1 MEITKL
7 LREFS
12 PSRPKLP
19 RPCTLLPCGRSLRSP
34 DTGGV
39 LSPVTSL
46 AFTMNRLTG
55 LGGESDTP
63 KRTLE
68 MPSLSRV
75 EMASLSRVEMPSLSR
90 VEMPSLSR
98 VEMPCLSRVEMPCL
112 SRVEMPSLS
121 RVEMASLSRVEMPS
135 LSRVEMPS
143 LSRVEMA
150 SLSRVEMPSL
160 SRVEMPSLSRVEMA
174 SLSPVEMPSLSPVEM
189 PSLSRVEMASLSR
202 VEMAS
207 LSRVE
212 MPSLSR
218 VEMPSLSRVEMA
230 SLSRVEMPSLSRV
243 EMPSLSRVEMPS
255 LGRVEMASLSRVEM
269 ASLSR
274 TASSDSGLCMD
285 YLSPLDPD
293 LPPDI
298 FQKSIFDRGVLNN
311 DCKASIRRQSLPV
324 TLLHGSPV
332 LRRLYST
339 SDLDITS
346 PREVQPAAKDNKENE
361 VFLFKRP
368 FLCPVSRTRLR
379 SHETFKSRPNSA
391 PSLMFSPEGIEYD
404 LDSESPV
411 RLRKSSL
418 TFSLKDEDD
427 DGFMEIMDDDERK
440 EEPNLPTGMEN
451 LLCAP
456 LKEDTRDVDLV
467 IRSKCRRL
475 FRSPSMP
482 SSIIRPVLK
491 RMDRP
496 DDGDTPVKPKR
507 HKNVAVVCVAK
518 EEPDPVEPKL
528 KLGRSKSLCVET
540 VEKILDDDQGDLI
553 GDSSKTYLLKTV
565 EGQHQDL
572 KYITPEMMNDV
583 LNGKYTHQIDR
594 CIVVDCRYPYEYE
607 GGHIRGAVN
616 LPMEHDVEEFLLK
629 TPIVP
634 SSEDKRVII
643 IFHCEFSSERGPRMC
658 RFVRMQDRSS
668 NEYPKL
674 HYPELYVLKGGYKEF
689 FPGFQTLCEPQAY
702 RSMYHKDFKEDLKL
716 YRAKSRTWGGD
727 RSKREIYRQQMK
739 L

>member
-1 MEITKL
+1 MDITKL

-12 PSRPKLP
+12 PGRPKLP
-19 RPCTLLPCGRSLRSP
+19 RPCTLLPCGQRVLSP

-55 LGGESDTP
+55 LGGQSDTP
-63 KRTLE
+63 KRK
-68 MPSLSRV
+68 V
-75 EMASLSRVEMPSLSR
+75 ETP
-90 VEMPSLSR
+90 
-98 VEMPCLSRVEMPCL
+98 
-112 SRVEMPSLS
+112 
-121 RVEMASLSRVEMPS
+121 
-135 LSRVEMPS
+135 
-143 LSRVEMA
+143 
-150 SLSRVEMPSL
+150 
-160 SRVEMPSLSRVEMA
+160 
-174 SLSPVEMPSLSPVEM
+174 
-189 PSLSRVEMASLSR
+189 
-202 VEMAS
+202 
-207 LSRVE
+207 
-212 MPSLSR
+212 
-218 VEMPSLSRVEMA
+218 
-230 SLSRVEMPSLSRV
+230 
-243 EMPSLSRVEMPS
+243 
-255 LGRVEMASLSRVEM
+255 
-269 ASLSR
+269 SLSR
-274 TASSDSGLCMD
+274 TASSDSTDSGLCMD

-293 LPPDI
+293 LPPE
-298 FQKSIFDRGVLNN
+298 V
-311 DCKASIRRQSLPV
+311 CKAPIRRQSLPV

-332 LRRLYST
+332 LRKLYST
-339 SDLDITS
+339 SDLDVTS
-346 PREVQPAAKDNKENE
+346 PREGQPAAKDNKENE
-361 VFLFKRP
+361 VLFKRP

-379 SHETFKSRPNSA
+379 SHQTFKSRPNSA
-391 PSLMFSPEGIEYD
+391 PSLMFSPERIQYG

-418 TFSLKDEDD
+418 TFSLKDDDEDD
-427 DGFMEIMDDDERK
+427 DGFMEIMDDDDVK
-440 EEPNLPTGMEN
+440 GEPNLPTGMEN

-456 LKEDTRDVDLV
+456 LKEETRDVDLV

-482 SSIIRPVLK
+482 STIIRPVLK

-507 HKNVAVVCVAK
+507 HKNVAAVCVAK
-518 EEPDPVEPKL
+518 EEPEPVEPKM

-540 VEKILDDDQGDLI
+540 VEKILDNDQGDLI

-565 EGQHQDL
+565 DGQHQDL

-583 LNGKYTHQIDR
+583 LNGKYTRQIDR

-658 RFVRMQDRSS
+658 RFVRKQDRSS

-716 YRAKSRTWGGD
+716 FRAKSRTWGGD

>member
-391 PSLMFSPEGIEYD
+391 PSLM
-404 LDSESPV
+404 
-411 RLRKSSL
+411 
-418 TFSLKDEDD
+418 
-427 DGFMEIMDDDERK
+427 